1 MSNDG
6 LKIFLQRQNCSD
18 ASHCT
23 FTLLW
28 PFLVCNMKIHVK
40 TFGRLRRHWMQN
52 LQRPREIRGGH
63 KSTQSVN
70 ASMWQRWPIPA
81 QHTHTFCFVLQ
92 SYRVEAEAGFFRQ
105 TDIEASPV
113 QCKPVEYKI
122 YILCKVSIVTK
133 GSTLDIHSWQRFLI
147 DWYYTHHTVCW
158 ETMWCATSPEFCK
171 TIFEVDF
178 ATETVLPTWVVCRL
192 ITKSAQIS
200 AVGLL
205 IIVFLS
211 RPMLKTLLYSNA
223 ILQDIVQYCAEVQY
237 CRIFCTVAQWCK
249 AQPCSRIRCI
259 QEFAL

>member
-1 MSNDG
+1 
-6 LKIFLQRQNCSD
+6 
-18 ASHCT
+18 
-23 FTLLW
+23 
-28 PFLVCNMKIHVK
+28 
-40 TFGRLRRHWMQN
+40 
-52 LQRPREIRGGH
+52 
-63 KSTQSVN
+63 
-70 ASMWQRWPIPA
+70 MWQRWPIPA
-81 QHTHTFCFVLQ
+81 QHTHTQFVLC
-92 SYRVEAEAGFFRQ
+92 YNL
-105 TDIEASPV
+105 IELKLKLVPSSKLILKPV
-113 QCKPVEYKI
+113 QCSASQLSTR
-122 YILCKVSIVTK
+122 YIFYARYQLSQKDQHWIF
-133 GSTLDIHSWQRFLI
+133 TLDNVFWSI
-147 DWYYTHHTVCW
+147 DITHTTRSAEKQCDVPR
-158 ETMWCATSPEFCK
+158 MIPEFSK

>member
-81 QHTHTFCFVLQ
+81 QHTHTHFVLC
-92 SYRVEAEAGFFRQ
+92 YNL
-105 TDIEASPV
+105 IELKLKLVSSSKLILKPV
-113 QCKPVEYKI
+113 QCSASQLSTR
-122 YILCKVSIVTK
+122 YIFYARYQLSQKDQHWIF
-133 GSTLDIHSWQRFLI
+133 TLDNVFWSI
-147 DWYYTHHTVCW
+147 DITHTTRSAEKQCDVPPAQNFAKQSSKWILPQKQFCQHG
-158 ETMWCATSPEFCK
+158 WCAVSLQK
-171 TIFEVDF
+171 
-178 ATETVLPTWVVCRL
+178 ALRSVLL
-192 ITKSAQIS
+192 
-200 AVGLL
+200 
-205 IIVFLS
+205 VFS
-211 RPMLKTLLYSNA
+211 S
-223 ILQDIVQYCAEVQY
+223 
-237 CRIFCTVAQWCK
+237 
-249 AQPCSRIRCI
+249 
-259 QEFAL
+259 

>member
-1 MSNDG
+1 MTHS
-6 LKIFLQRQNCSD
+6 
-18 ASHCT
+18 CT
-23 FTLLW
+23 
-28 PFLVCNMKIHVK
+28 
-40 TFGRLRRHWMQN
+40 
-52 LQRPREIRGGH
+52 
-63 KSTQSVN
+63 
-70 ASMWQRWPIPA
+70 A
-81 QHTHTFCFVLQ
+81 HTHTICFVLQ
-92 SYRVEAEAGFFRQ
+92 SYRVEAEAGSFQQ